1 MTMGALSQVATAV
14 DGRLNGPDREYDSVS
29 TDTRKLAPG
38 QLFVA
43 LRGERFD
50 ASTFVAEAASRGA
63 AGAVVEQIADV
74 DLSQIEVPDS
84 RLALGAMA
92 REWRQQFELPLIGIT
107 GSNGKTTVKEL
118 TAAIMRAVCPG
129 EEEVLA
135 TQGNLNNDIGLPLTL
150 LGLRAQHCAA
160 VIEMGA
166 NHPGEIAVLADIA
179 MPNVAIISNAARAH
193 LEGFGSLEDVARTK
207 GELLDVLRAGETAV
221 LNRDDRFFADWSER
235 ASAAHVVSFG
245 LTAEADYHAVDVVQ
259 EMQSGRPVYRFVL
272 VSPEAKYEV
281 VLPMVGQHNILNA
294 LAAAAAATAA
304 GATPAQ
310 VCAGLQNSRNVPGR
324 LRAFQAAGGAM
335 IYDDSY
341 NANPDS
347 VMAAIAFLS
356 QQPGDTLLVLGDMG
370 ELGPDAAELHRRVGE
385 RARTAGIGKLL
396 CVGDLSRETAKG
408 FGESAEWYADVDALE
423 EVLQDKLQV
432 GRNVLF
438 KASRFMGLDRLVAR
452 IEQDAAESG
461 VRG

>member
-1 MTMGALSQVATAV
+1 
-14 DGRLNGPDREYDSVS
+14 
-29 TDTRKLAPG
+29 
-38 QLFVA
+38 
-43 LRGERFD
+43 
-50 ASTFVAEAASRGA
+50 
-63 AGAVVEQIADV
+63 
-74 DLSQIEVPDS
+74 
-84 RLALGAMA
+84 
-92 REWRQQFELPLIGIT
+92 
-107 GSNGKTTVKEL
+107 
-118 TAAIMRAVCPG
+118 
-129 EEEVLA
+129 
-135 TQGNLNNDIGLPLTL
+135 
-150 LGLRAQHCAA
+150 
-160 VIEMGA
+160 
-166 NHPGEIAVLADIA
+166 
-179 MPNVAIISNAARAH
+179 
-193 LEGFGSLEDVARTK
+193 
-207 GELLDVLRAGETAV
+207 
-221 LNRDDRFFADWSER
+221 
-235 ASAAHVVSFG
+235 
-245 LTAEADYHAVDVVQ
+245 
-259 EMQSGRPVYRFVL
+259 
-272 VSPEAKYEV
+272 
-281 VLPMVGQHNILNA
+281 
-294 LAAAAAATAA
+294 
-304 GATPAQ
+304 
-310 VCAGLQNSRNVPGR
+310 
-324 LRAFQAAGGAM
+324 M